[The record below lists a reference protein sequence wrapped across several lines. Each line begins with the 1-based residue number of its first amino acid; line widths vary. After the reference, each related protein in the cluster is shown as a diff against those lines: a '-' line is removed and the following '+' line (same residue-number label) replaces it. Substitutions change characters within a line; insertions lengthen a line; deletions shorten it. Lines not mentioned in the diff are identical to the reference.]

1 MRFKLAMMVIG
12 VLLPVFAFAQ
22 DLQFGVGGRTS
33 LLSYNETEIDNSRL
47 FWGGHA
53 RLRVLKYL
61 AGEVSLQ
68 RREDNFRV
76 NDGFIKL
83 ETVPLQLSGIV
94 YPLAMLPVSPY
105 FVAGTGWYYLTAT
118 ITGDLGVPYVFGVGS
133 VELTETAP
141 HIGVGAEVFVGDHFS
156 IGGDVR
162 KIFLEFN
169 TSLINYKFDAYFV
182 NVAATFY
189 F

>member
-1 MRFKLAMMVIG
+1 MRFKLAMMVLG
-12 VLLPVFAFAQ
+12 LFLPLFAAA
-22 DLQFGVGGRTS
+22 DGLQFGVGGRTS
-33 LLSYNETEIDNSRL
+33 VLSYNQTEIDSSRL

-53 RLRVLKYL
+53 RLRVMKYL

-76 NDGFIKL
+76 NDGLIKL
-83 ETVPLQLSGIV
+83 ETVPLQVSAIV

-118 ITGDLGVPYVFGVGS
+118 ITGDLGLPYVFGQGS
-133 VELTETAP
+133 VKLTENAP

-156 IGGDVR
+156 VGGDVR
-162 KIFLEFN
+162 KIFLEFQ
-169 TSLINYKFDAYFV
+169 TRLINYKFDAYFV

>member
-1 MRFKLAMMVIG
+1 MRFKLVMMVLG
-12 VLLPVFAFAQ
+12 VLLPLIACAQ

-33 LLSYNETEIDNSRL
+33 VLSYNETEIDTSRL

-53 RLRVLKYL
+53 RLRVMKYL

-76 NDGFIKL
+76 NDGLISL
-83 ETVPLQLSGIV
+83 ETVPLQVSAIV

-105 FVAGTGWYYLTAT
+105 FVAGTGWYFLTAT
-118 ITGDLGVPYVFGVGS
+118 ITGDLGLPYVFGQGS
-133 VELTETAP
+133 VELTEQAA

-169 TSLINYKFDAYFV
+169 TELINYKFDAYFV
-182 NVAATFY
+182 NIAATFY

>member
-1 MRFKLAMMVIG
+1 MRFKLVMMVLG
-12 VLLPVFAFAQ
+12 VLLPLFACAQ

-53 RLRVLKYL
+53 RLRVMKYL

-76 NDGFIKL
+76 NDGLIKL
-83 ETVPLQLSGIV
+83 ETVPLQVSAIV
-94 YPLAMLPVSPY
+94 YPLAMFPVSPY

-118 ITGDLGVPYVFGVGS
+118 ITGDLGLPYVFGAGS
-133 VELTETAP
+133 VELTEQAP

-156 IGGDVR
+156 VGGDVR

-169 TSLINYKFDAYFV
+169 TELINYKFDAYFV